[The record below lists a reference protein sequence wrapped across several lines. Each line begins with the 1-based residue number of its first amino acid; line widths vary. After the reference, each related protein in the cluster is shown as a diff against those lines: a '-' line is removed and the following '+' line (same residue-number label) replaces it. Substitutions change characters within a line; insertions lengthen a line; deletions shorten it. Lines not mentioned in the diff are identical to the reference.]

1 MHSSMKS
8 HDCILLTKAFAPQ
21 GNKKNRLDGEEHM
34 AVVEEF
40 CMAAKDKWPN
50 VLIQFE
56 DFPTNKA
63 FAILDKMRNKVLCFN
78 GELSLQLYSPASG
91 LEIKVLLFTAPAGAP
106 HADNAGA
113 MYTFCQLLMYWC
125 VCR

>member
-1 MHSSMKS
+1 M
-8 HDCILLTKAFAPQ
+8 
-21 GNKKNRLDGEEHM
+21 
-34 AVVEEF
+34 VEEF

-56 DFPTNKA
+56 DFPTDKA

-78 GELSLQLYSPASG
+78 GELSLQLYNSG
-91 LEIKVLLFTAPAGAP
+91 LEIKVLLVTAPARAP
-106 HADNAGA
+106 HAENAGA
-113 MYTFCQLLMYWC
+113 MYTLPTSDVLVC

>member
-1 MHSSMKS
+1 MKP
-8 HDCILLTKAFAPQ
+8 HECILLTEAFTPQ

-56 DFPTNKA
+56 DFPTDKA
-63 FAILDKMRNKVLCFN
+63 FTILEKMCNKVLCFN
-78 GELSLQLYSPASG
+78 GELSVQIYSPASG
-91 LEIKVLLFTAPAGAP
+91 LEIKVLLACHSPRK
-106 HADNAGA
+106 NSS
-113 MYTFCQLLMYWC
+113 
-125 VCR
+125 CRKCRCNVHLANF

>member
-1 MHSSMKS
+1 MHSSMKL
-8 HDCILLTKAFAPQ
+8 HECLLLTKAFTPQ

-56 DFPTNKA
+56 DFPTDKA
-63 FAILDKMRNKVLCFN
+63 FAILEKMRNKVLCFN
-78 GELSLQLYSPASG
+78 GELSVHIYSPASG
-91 LEIKVLLFTAPAGAP
+91 LQMKVLLACHSPRK
-106 HADNAGA
+106 NSS
-113 MYTFCQLLMYWC
+113 
-125 VCR
+125 CRKCRCNVHLANF

>member
-1 MHSSMKS
+1 M
-8 HDCILLTKAFAPQ
+8 
-21 GNKKNRLDGEEHM
+21 
-34 AVVEEF
+34 VEEF

-56 DFPTNKA
+56 DFPTDKA

-91 LEIKVLLFTAPAGAP
+91 LENKVLLFTAPARAP
-106 HADNAGA
+106 HAENAGP
-113 MYTFCQLLMYWC
+113 MYTLPTSDVLVC
-125 VCR
+125 VQMTSRGLEL